1 MEREEHRHC
10 LISDNEKLPSLNLS
24 KTDTRGINQTTET
37 NKTGLPRWELEQVSF
52 GHSPRALVSAATPA
66 LVCFNSSLPLT
77 LF

>member
-52 GHSPRALVSAATPA
+52 WPQPQSTR
-66 LVCFNSSLPLT
+66 VCSNTST
-77 LF
+77 GLF